1 MFHCLHTPQKM
12 TESLKALSFQNLRM
26 LLLLLL
32 EYILLLFRLP
42 VIVTVTMIEQMTES
56 LTSLSQE
63 ICALSI
69 YNVAVT
75 AAVAVHVAVLLS

>member
-1 MFHCLHTPQKM
+1 MFHCLDAIKKM
-12 TESLKALSFQNLRM
+12 TLSLKALSFQNLRKV
-26 LLLLLL
+26 LLLLL
-32 EYILLLFRLP
+32 EYILLLLP

-69 YNVAVT
+69 YYVAVT
-75 AAVAVHVAVLLS
+75 AAVAVHVAVILS